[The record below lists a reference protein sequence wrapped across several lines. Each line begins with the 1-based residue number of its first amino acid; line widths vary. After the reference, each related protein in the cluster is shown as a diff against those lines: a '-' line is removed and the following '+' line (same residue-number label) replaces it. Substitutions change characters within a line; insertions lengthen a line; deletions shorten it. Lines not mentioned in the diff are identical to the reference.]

1 MPPSALSPRQLDCV
15 RLLADGLTSMMI
27 AERLG
32 LSVHTVNQHIAMACV
47 RLKVRNRTQLVAEAI
62 RLNLT

>member
-27 AERLG
+27 AQRLG
-32 LSVHTVNQHIAMACV
+32 LSVHTVNQHIAQACV
-47 RLKVRNRTQLVAEAI
+47 RLRVRNRTQLVAEAI
-62 RLNLT
+62 RLGLV

>member
-1 MPPSALSPRQLDCV
+1 MPLSALSPRQLDCV

-27 AERLG
+27 AQRLG
-32 LSVHTVNQHIAMACV
+32 LSVHTVNQHIAAACV

-62 RLNLT
+62 RLGLV